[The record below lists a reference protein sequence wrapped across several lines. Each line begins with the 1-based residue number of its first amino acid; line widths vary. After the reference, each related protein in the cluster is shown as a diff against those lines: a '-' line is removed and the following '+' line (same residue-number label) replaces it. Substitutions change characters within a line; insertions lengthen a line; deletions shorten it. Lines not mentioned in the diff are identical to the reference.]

1 VFLWDEQAQYLV
13 PGAWYGYGEW
23 RGTVRLRLGEGVAGS
38 VAERRERLV
47 LEDYPASPYALS
59 SIVAQ
64 TNAMAVLAEPLL
76 YHDRVVGVI
85 VVDRAR
91 GERCFCPEDVAILA
105 LFANHAAIA
114 IENARLYQDV
124 QQELTERKV
133 AEEALATRTLQLE
146 AVRAVAR
153 EIARELNLPT
163 LLQLVTQRAGELLG
177 GAWGSCFLWDESV
190 QCLTPIGWSGEFHP
204 EVQRNFRLGEG
215 LVGAVAERRGGLV
228 VNDYRTSGF
237 ALPAVVEHS
246 DITAAV
252 AVPLLYH
259 ERLLGVL
266 ALSDRGAPRRFSAQ
280 DQDLLTL
287 FADHAAIAIENARLY
302 DTALRQ
308 ALELQALLAATS
320 SVMSGLD
327 LQTILERIASEAARI
342 SGCPHVKLLLVD
354 PEVGVLRVAVL
365 RGRSHAEGFPLP
377 IGVGLSGRVA
387 ETGAPLYVADSQNDP
402 RSALAAQDRALGIR
416 TYLGL
421 PIKTPHTVLGVL
433 TFNTTA
439 PHEYTPAELAYLT
452 SFADQAAVALE
463 HARQHA
469 AARARAE
476 DLETLREIEQAMMAR
491 LDLPAVFEAIVAGA
505 SRLLAKDFAQLVLW
519 DEATGQLR
527 FGAARGPE
535 AERVK
540 AQVFVLGRGINGV
553 VAQQRQP
560 MILNDYASSPYAIPE
575 CTDMVA
581 TITVPICFGDR
592 LLGVLHSHS
601 NIPGSRYTAEDLR
614 RLQMLASHAAIA
626 IENSRLYQQ
635 TQEHAAE
642 LEERVVAR
650 TAELAVANQ
659 GLRIASQHKSAFLAN
674 MSHEL
679 RTPLNSVLGFA
690 QLLQEQTK
698 EIFSAKQTRYLT
710 NIYTSGQHLLTLIN
724 DILDLS
730 KVESGKIT
738 LTRVPLA
745 VAEILEDLLVI
756 ARGLANKKQQTL
768 HVEIAPGLPALIAD
782 PVRFKQIFFNLV
794 SNAVKFTP
802 GGGTITVRACTVP
815 AEEQRSTG
823 AGEPGAPQPPP
834 LRSAV
839 RGGASPSA
847 PLQFLELAV
856 TDTGAGIRAADLPKL
871 FHEFTQLETTAA
883 QAHEGTGLGLALT
896 RRLVDLHGGTV
907 TAASPGEG
915 LGSTFTVRLPFGG
928 PTGKAEE

>member
-1 VFLWDEQAQYLV
+1 
-13 PGAWYGYGEW
+13 
-23 RGTVRLRLGEGVAGS
+23 
-38 VAERRERLV
+38 

-76 YHDRVVGVI
+76 YGDRVVGVI

-91 GERCFCPEDVAILA
+91 GERCFRPEDVAVLA
-105 LFANHAAIA
+105 LFAN
-114 IENARLYQDV
+114 
-124 QQELTERKV
+124 
-133 AEEALATRTLQLE
+133 
-146 AVRAVAR
+146 
-153 EIARELNLPT
+153 
-163 LLQLVTQRAGELLG
+163 
-177 GAWGSCFLWDESV
+177 
-190 QCLTPIGWSGEFHP
+190 
-204 EVQRNFRLGEG
+204 
-215 LVGAVAERRGGLV
+215 
-228 VNDYRTSGF
+228 
-237 ALPAVVEHS
+237 
-246 DITAAV
+246 
-252 AVPLLYH
+252 
-259 ERLLGVL
+259 
-266 ALSDRGAPRRFSAQ
+266 
-280 DQDLLTL
+280 
-287 FADHAAIAIENARLY
+287 HAAIAIENARLY

-354 PEVGVLRVAVL
+354 PEAGVLRIGVL

-421 PIKTPHTVLGVL
+421 PIKTPDNVLGVL
-433 TFNTTA
+433 TLNTTA
-439 PHEYTPAELAYLT
+439 PHEYTPTELAYLT
-452 SFADQAAVALE
+452 SFADQAAVAIE

-476 DLETLREIEQAMMAR
+476 ELETLREVEQALMAR
-491 LDLPAVFEAIVAGA
+491 LELPAVLEAVVAGA
-505 SRLLAKDFAQLVLW
+505 SRLLASDFAQLVLW

-527 FGAARGPE
+527 FGAACGPE

-581 TITVPICFGDR
+581 IITVPICFGDR

-614 RLQMLASHAAIA
+614 RLQMLASQAAIA
-626 IENSRLYQQ
+626 IENAQLYQQ

-659 GLRIASQHKSAFLAN
+659 GLRLASQHKSAFLAN

-698 EIFSAKQTRYLT
+698 DVFSAKQTRYLT

-738 LTRVPLA
+738 IERVPLA

-756 ARGLANKKQQTL
+756 TRGLANKKGQSI
-768 HVEIAPGLPALIAD
+768 HVEVAPDLPALPAD

-802 GGGTITVRACTVP
+802 DGGRITVTARRICDFQFP
-815 AEEQRSTG
+815 ISDLKDIG
-823 AGEPGAPQPPP
+823 PDPQSQIANPQSQI
-834 LRSAV
+834 RD
-839 RGGASPSA
+839 
-847 PLQFLELAV
+847 FLEIAIA
-856 TDTGAGIRAADLPKL
+856 DTGAGIRPEDLPKL
-871 FHEFTQLETTAA
+871 FQEFTQLETTAA

-896 RRLVDLHGGTV
+896 RRLVELHGGTV

-915 LGSTFTVRLPFGG
+915 QGSTFTVRLPFGG
-928 PTGKAEE
+928 PTGRAEE

>member
-1 VFLWDEQAQYLV
+1 
-13 PGAWYGYGEW
+13 
-23 RGTVRLRLGEGVAGS
+23 
-38 VAERRERLV
+38 
-47 LEDYPASPYALS
+47 
-59 SIVAQ
+59 
-64 TNAMAVLAEPLL
+64 
-76 YHDRVVGVI
+76 
-85 VVDRAR
+85 
-91 GERCFCPEDVAILA
+91 
-105 LFANHAAIA
+105 
-114 IENARLYQDV
+114 
-124 QQELTERKV
+124 
-133 AEEALATRTLQLE
+133 
-146 AVRAVAR
+146 
-153 EIARELNLPT
+153 
-163 LLQLVTQRAGELLG
+163 
-177 GAWGSCFLWDESV
+177 
-190 QCLTPIGWSGEFHP
+190 
-204 EVQRNFRLGEG
+204 
-215 LVGAVAERRGGLV
+215 
-228 VNDYRTSGF
+228 
-237 ALPAVVEHS
+237 
-246 DITAAV
+246 
-252 AVPLLYH
+252 
-259 ERLLGVL
+259 
-266 ALSDRGAPRRFSAQ
+266 
-280 DQDLLTL
+280 
-287 FADHAAIAIENARLY
+287 
-302 DTALRQ
+302 
-308 ALELQALLAATS
+308 
-320 SVMSGLD
+320 
-327 LQTILERIASEAARI
+327 
-342 SGCPHVKLLLVD
+342 
-354 PEVGVLRVAVL
+354 
-365 RGRSHAEGFPLP
+365 
-377 IGVGLSGRVA
+377 
-387 ETGAPLYVADSQNDP
+387 
-402 RSALAAQDRALGIR
+402 
-416 TYLGL
+416 
-421 PIKTPHTVLGVL
+421 
-433 TFNTTA
+433 
-439 PHEYTPAELAYLT
+439 
-452 SFADQAAVALE
+452 
-463 HARQHA
+463 
-469 AARARAE
+469 
-476 DLETLREIEQAMMAR
+476 
-491 LDLPAVFEAIVAGA
+491 
-505 SRLLAKDFAQLVLW
+505 
-519 DEATGQLR
+519 
-527 FGAARGPE
+527 
-535 AERVK
+535 
-540 AQVFVLGRGINGV
+540 
-553 VAQQRQP
+553 

-581 TITVPICFGDR
+581 IITVPICFGDR